1 VREALVYTKADMETP
16 QLVPIAGGQV
26 LVYSRS
32 CPGSEDDN
40 EDSAAVIPL
49 NDDTGVLVVADGAGG
64 MPAGEEASRL
74 VVETVRDS
82 VQVAWLAG
90 GSLRGAVLDGIER
103 AGEAIKAQ
111 GNGSA
116 TTVAAAIIEKNTVRT
131 LHVGDSLVLAV
142 GQRGVSK
149 LQTLAHSPVGYGV
162 EAGLLDEEE
171 AVTHDERHVV
181 SNLVG
186 ASEMTI
192 EIGGPVDLAR
202 RDTLLLASDGLADN
216 LYQEEIVESV
226 RKGPLLG
233 SAQGMI
239 EACRGR
245 MKEPIVGEP
254 SHADDLT
261 LLIYRRTD

>member
-1 VREALVYTKADMETP
+1 MREALVYTQADLELP
-16 QLVPIAGGQV
+16 QLVPFAGGEV

-32 CPGSEDDN
+32 CPGSEVAN
-40 EDSAAVIPL
+40 EDSAAVIRL
-49 NDDTGVLVVADGAGG
+49 SDDTGVLVVADGAGG

-74 VVETVRDS
+74 VVEILRDS
-82 VQVAWLAG
+82 IQVAWLAG

-103 AGEAIKAQ
+103 AAEAIKSQ

-131 LHVGDSLVLAV
+131 VHVGDSLVLV
-142 GQRGVSK
+142 TGQRGVVK

-162 EAGLLDEEE
+162 EAGLLDEQE
-171 AVTHDERHVV
+171 AVLHDERYVV

-186 ASEMTI
+186 TQEMTI
-192 EIGGPVDLAR
+192 DVGASVDFAR

-226 RKGPLLG
+226 RKGPLMR
-233 SAQGMI
+233 SAKRMI
-239 EACRGR
+239 EACRKR

-254 SHADDLT
+254 SHPDDLT
-261 LLIYRRTD
+261 LLMYRRSD